1 MAPAVAHAAHSF
13 GLTNAEPVATEEKH
27 IAVAAGE

>member
-13 GLTNAEPVATEEKH
+13 GLTKAEPVAREEKH
-27 IAVAAGE
+27 IPAAGE